1 MGKRYGKAE
10 VVSLDHYLE
19 LLELLDQRKEILV
32 ETGVAEIL
40 AGYRVLQT
48 QPCGSGWVK
57 VSLFTPTS
65 N

>member
-10 VVSLDHYLE
+10 VVSLDHY
-19 LLELLDQRKEILV
+19 LELLDQRKEILV